1 MLSEEEKAVL
11 YDALTEKIETCRRCI
26 TDNTGDKDAIKLQQA
41 ASEACSALVIK
52 LKLAAEISSELQA
65 PALALALAPAPRPAP
80 APGPAPGPGFKK
92 PTRFK
97 KKAKKNYRFLI
108 IDDQGVMRA
117 LLKSI
122 LTDLGYLDIDTA
134 ESANKGLTNMS
145 LKDYDAVFCDW
156 EMPGMTGLQLLQKV
170 RSQEQFKDLIFVMIT
185 GIDSTSK
192 IRDAIVAGVNDYIV
206 KPVNVHMLAKK
217 LAALTPRD

>member
-1 MLSEEEKAVL
+1 MLSEDEKAVL
-11 YDALTEKIETCRRCI
+11 YDALTQKIETCRRFI
-26 TDNTGDKDAIKLQQA
+26 TDNTSDKDALKLHQA
-41 ASEACSALVIK
+41 ASDACSALMVK
-52 LKLAAEISSELQA
+52 LKLADEVSPERQA
-65 PALALALAPAPRPAP
+65 PASALAAAPATPATPR
-80 APGPAPGPGFKK
+80 FKK
-92 PTRFK
+92 PTQFK

-122 LTDLGYLDIDTA
+122 IADLGYQDIDTA
-134 ESANKGLTNMS
+134 ESADKGLANMS

-170 RSQEQFKDLIFVMIT
+170 RCQEEFKDLIFIMIT

-206 KPVNVHMLAKK
+206 KPVNVHMLEKK
-217 LAALTPRD
+217 LAALTPKH

>member
-11 YDALTEKIETCRRCI
+11 YDALTEKIETCRRFI
-26 TDNTGDKDAIKLQQA
+26 TDNTSDKEAIKLQQV
-41 ASEACSALVIK
+41 ASEVCSAIMVK
-52 LKLAAEISSELQA
+52 LKLAAKVFPELQA
-65 PALALALAPAPRPAP
+65 TAPATPEPAP
-80 APGPAPGPGFKK
+80 APAPAPGFKK
-92 PTRFK
+92 PTQFR

-117 LLKSI
+117 LLKHI
-122 LTDLGYLDIDTA
+122 ITDLGYLGVDTA

-170 RSQEQFKDLIFVMIT
+170 RCQEQFKHLIFVMIT
-185 GIDSTSK
+185 GIDNTSK

-206 KPVNVHMLAKK
+206 KPVNVEMLAKK
-217 LAALTPRD
+217 LAALTPKD

>member
-41 ASEACSALVIK
+41 VSDACSALVVK
-52 LKLAAEISSELQA
+52 LKLAAEISPELQA
-65 PALALALAPAPRPAP
+65 PAPGPGPGPAP
-80 APGPAPGPGFKK
+80 APGPGPAPAPGFKK
-92 PTRFK
+92 PTQFK

-122 LTDLGYLDIDTA
+122 LIDLGYLDIDTA

-170 RSQEQFKDLIFVMIT
+170 RSQEQFKNLIFVMIT

>member
-1 MLSEEEKAVL
+1 MLSEDEKAVL
-11 YDALTEKIETCRRCI
+11 YDALTQKIETCRRFI
-26 TDNTGDKDAIKLQQA
+26 TDNTSDKDALKLHQA
-41 ASEACSALVIK
+41 ASDACSALMVK
-52 LKLAAEISSELQA
+52 LKLADEVSPERQA
-65 PALALALAPAPRPAP
+65 PASALAAAPATPATPATPR
-80 APGPAPGPGFKK
+80 FKK
-92 PTRFK
+92 PTQFK

-122 LTDLGYLDIDTA
+122 IADLGYQDIDTA
-134 ESANKGLTNMS
+134 ESADKGLANMS

-170 RSQEQFKDLIFVMIT
+170 RCQEEFKDLIFIMIT

-206 KPVNVHMLAKK
+206 KPVNVHMLEKK
-217 LAALTPRD
+217 LAALTPKH